1 MPRSTWAQTCWQSRG
16 GDRFRFRGT
25 TIYLCYGY
33 AREQDGPHGYEGNFK
48 ALRVPAGMHGSP
60 DLVERRE
67 QVAQFVSQ
75 FGGVVALPR

>member
-33 AREQDGPHGYEGNFK
+33 AREQDGPHGYERNFK

-60 DLVERRE
+60 DLVNGASKLLSSFRSL
-67 QVAQFVSQ
+67 AK
-75 FGGVVALPR
+75 L